1 MVIFK
6 KRLHAKTSQQDMFK
20 KRLNAK
26 TSQQEELSN
35 FVKYLKRNGFLLENI
50 KNNDLID
57 NYYKEKR
64 KFTQPKTVITTEDKS
79 EPDITTEDQSEPYI
93 ATEDQRREQPE
104 EPTEEQ
110 RRVMNNTLK
119 IWERERHTP
128 RQQTSM
134 TEVTQEHKQKA
145 TKLDLEKKIEFL
157 KNELNKRIINFTN
170 LQINNKIILNYTGN
184 NENIKALIENI
195 KAHIEKFN
203 KVNKAKSVPDTLVE
217 QLGTLETLETINSEM
232 TKSLLDL
239 NHLFNQI
246 KEQPPIE
253 GGKPTKYKSTG
264 ITVFILYKNKKYNR
278 TIYIKEKGKTK
289 YCKIKNEYILLSKLK
304 VIG

>member
-6 KRLHAKTSQQDMFK
+6 KRLHAKTSQQE
-20 KRLNAK
+20 
-26 TSQQEELSN
+26 EELSN
-35 FVKYLKRNGFLLENI
+35 FVNYLRRKGFLLKII
-50 KNNDLID
+50 KNNNVLI
-57 NYYKEKR
+57 NRYYNEKKEITINDK
-64 KFTQPKTVITTEDKS
+64 PKKNS
-79 EPDITTEDQSEPYI
+79 TTEDQSEPYI
-93 ATEDQRREQPE
+93 ATEDQRGEQPE

-110 RRVMNNTLK
+110 LSVMNNTLEG
-119 IWERERHTP
+119 WGRESQTRIP
-128 RQQTSM
+128 QTSM

-145 TKLDLEKKIEFL
+145 TKFDLEKKIEFF
-157 KNELNKRIINFTN
+157 KKELNNKIENFTN
-170 LQINNKIILNYTGN
+170 LQINNKIILNSTGN

-195 KAHIEKFN
+195 KALIENFN
-203 KVNKAKSVPDTLVE
+203 KVKAKSVPDTLE
-217 QLGTLETLETINSEM
+217 KLKTLETINSEM

-239 NHLFNQI
+239 NHLFNHI
-246 KEQPPIE
+246 KEQHPIE

>member
-6 KRLHAKTSQQDMFK
+6 KRLHAKTSQQE
-20 KRLNAK
+20 
-26 TSQQEELSN
+26 EELSN
-35 FVKYLKRNGFLLENI
+35 FVNYLRRKGFLLKII
-50 KNNDLID
+50 KNNNVLI
-57 NYYKEKR
+57 NRYYNEKKEITINDK
-64 KFTQPKTVITTEDKS
+64 PKKNS
-79 EPDITTEDQSEPYI
+79 TTEDQSEPYI
-93 ATEDQRREQPE
+93 ATEDKSEPDSTTERREQPE
-104 EPTEEQ
+104 EPTVEQMKITEE
-110 RRVMNNTLK
+110 RLK
-119 IWERERHTP
+119 RWERESQTRIP
-128 RQQTSM
+128 QTSM

-145 TKLDLEKKIEFL
+145 TKFDLEKKIEFF
-157 KNELNKRIINFTN
+157 KKELDNNIKNFTN
-170 LQINNKIILNYTGN
+170 LQTNNKIILNSTGN

-217 QLGTLETLETINSEM
+217 QLGTLETINSEM

-239 NHLFNQI
+239 NQLLNQI
-246 KEQPPIE
+246 KESQPIE

-264 ITVFILYKNKKYNR
+264 VTVFILYKNKKYNR
-278 TIYIKEKGKTK
+278 TIYVKENGKTK

>member
-6 KRLHAKTSQQDMFK
+6 KRLHAKTSQQE
-20 KRLNAK
+20 
-26 TSQQEELSN
+26 EELSN
-35 FVKYLKRNGFLLENI
+35 FVNYLRRKGFLLKII
-50 KNNDLID
+50 KNNNVLI
-57 NYYKEKR
+57 NRYYNEKKEITINDK
-64 KFTQPKTVITTEDKS
+64 PKKNS
-79 EPDITTEDQSEPYI
+79 TTEDQSEPYI
-93 ATEDQRREQPE
+93 ATEDKSEPDSTTERREQPE
-104 EPTEEQ
+104 EPTVEQMKITEE
-110 RRVMNNTLK
+110 RLK
-119 IWERERHTP
+119 RWERERHTP

-134 TEVTQEHKQKA
+134 TEVTQEQKQKA

-170 LQINNKIILNYTGN
+170 LQTNNKIILNSTGN

-232 TKSLLDL
+232 TKSLFDL
-239 NHLFNQI
+239 NQLLNQI
-246 KEQPPIE
+246 KEPYPIR

-264 ITVFILYKNKKYNR
+264 VTVFILYKNKKYNR
-278 TIYIKEKGKTK
+278 TIYVKEKGKTK

>member
-6 KRLHAKTSQQDMFK
+6 KRLHAKTSQQE
-20 KRLNAK
+20 
-26 TSQQEELSN
+26 EELSN
-35 FVKYLKRNGFLLENI
+35 FVNYLRRKGFLLKII
-50 KNNDLID
+50 KNNNVLI
-57 NYYKEKR
+57 NRYYNEKKEITINDK
-64 KFTQPKTVITTEDKS
+64 PKKNS
-79 EPDITTEDQSEPYI
+79 TTEDQSEPYI
-93 ATEDQRREQPE
+93 ATEDQRGEQPE

-110 RRVMNNTLK
+110 LSVMNNTLEG
-119 IWERERHTP
+119 WGRESQTRIP
-128 RQQTSM
+128 QTSM

-145 TKLDLEKKIEFL
+145 TKFDLEKKIEFF
-157 KNELNKRIINFTN
+157 KKELNNKIENFTN
-170 LQINNKIILNYTGN
+170 LQINNKIILNSTGN

-195 KAHIEKFN
+195 KALIENFN
-203 KVNKAKSVPDTLVE
+203 KVKAKSVPDTLE
-217 QLGTLETLETINSEM
+217 KLKTLETINSEM

-246 KEQPPIE
+246 KEQHPIE

>member
-6 KRLHAKTSQQDMFK
+6 KRLHAKTSQQE
-20 KRLNAK
+20 
-26 TSQQEELSN
+26 EELSN
-35 FVKYLKRNGFLLENI
+35 FVNYLRRKGFLLKII
-50 KNNDLID
+50 KNNNVLI
-57 NYYKEKR
+57 NRYYNEKKEITINDK
-64 KFTQPKTVITTEDKS
+64 PKKNS
-79 EPDITTEDQSEPYI
+79 TTEDQSEPYI
-93 ATEDQRREQPE
+93 ATEDKSEPDSTTERREQPE
-104 EPTEEQ
+104 EPTVEQMKITEE
-110 RRVMNNTLK
+110 RLK
-119 IWERERHTP
+119 RWERESQTRIP
-128 RQQTSM
+128 QTSM

-145 TKLDLEKKIEFL
+145 TKFDLEKKIEFF
-157 KNELNKRIINFTN
+157 KKELDNNIKNFTN
-170 LQINNKIILNYTGN
+170 LQTNNKIILNSTGN

-239 NHLFNQI
+239 NQLLNQI
-246 KEQPPIE
+246 KESHPIE

-264 ITVFILYKNKKYNR
+264 VTVFILYKNKKYNR
-278 TIYIKEKGKTK
+278 TIYVKENGKTK

>member
-6 KRLHAKTSQQDMFK
+6 KRLHAKTSQQE
-20 KRLNAK
+20 
-26 TSQQEELSN
+26 EELSN
-35 FVKYLKRNGFLLENI
+35 FVNYLRRKGFLLKII
-50 KNNDLID
+50 KNNNVLI
-57 NYYKEKR
+57 NRYYNEKKEITINDK
-64 KFTQPKTVITTEDKS
+64 PKKNS
-79 EPDITTEDQSEPYI
+79 TTEDQSEPYI
-93 ATEDQRREQPE
+93 ATEDKSEPDSTTERREQPE
-104 EPTEEQ
+104 EPTVEQMKITEE
-110 RRVMNNTLK
+110 RLK
-119 IWERERHTP
+119 RWERERHTP

-170 LQINNKIILNYTGN
+170 LQINNKIILNSTGN

-278 TIYIKEKGKTK
+278 TIYVKENGKTK